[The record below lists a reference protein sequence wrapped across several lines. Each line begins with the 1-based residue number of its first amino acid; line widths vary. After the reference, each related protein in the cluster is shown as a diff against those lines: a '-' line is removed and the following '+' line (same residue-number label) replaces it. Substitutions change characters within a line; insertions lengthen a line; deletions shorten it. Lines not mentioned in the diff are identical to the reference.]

1 MKKKIVKQLTDQQL
15 EVIWFA
21 LSVKDNEGKRY
32 STLKVP
38 TEKRRPLHNC
48 EVDFKIWNAV
58 NTELRKRGAGYVD
71 VNELA

>member
-21 LSVKDNEGKRY
+21 LSVKDDEGNRY

-38 TEKRRPLHNC
+38 TEKKRSHHNSV
-48 EVDFKIWNAV
+48 VDFRIWNAV